1 MYKTT
6 FTVYIKKIKCFK
18 AVTEKQKALKFA
30 PDFNT
35 SVSLYY
41 IITSLY
47 FFELKK
53 TLQPT
58 ATNKQ
63 NGNNRLNINT
73 N

>member
-41 IITSLY
+41 FLFYY
-47 FFELKK
+47 FTLLLRIKK
-53 TLQPT
+53 NF
-58 ATNKQ
+58 ATYSNKQ
-63 NGNNRLNINT
+63 AKW
-73 N
+73 